1 MVICNSR
8 FILDLRGLYPGGFK
22 EDTSCSAHTEE
33 STTPF
38 VRFASIYRSF
48 ADVNAFRDEIENL
61 QRQPTAEQRRQQLSL
76 IDAENPAA
84 KDKPRS

>member
-22 EDTSCSAHTEE
+22 EDTLCSAHTEE

-38 VRFASIYRSF
+38 VRFASIVVGHLGSHLDASTDDHELEGSA
-48 ADVNAFRDEIENL
+48 ADREG
-61 QRQPTAEQRRQQLSL
+61 PTWDHGISDGAR
-76 IDAENPAA
+76 A
-84 KDKPRS
+84 